1 MEGVLTYH
9 FRIGVVFVF
18 QAHAIRLF
26 TWQRPTQT
34 LSFLATYSFLCLHP
48 HLLIVL
54 PLALLLFFVF
64 IPAYLARHPPPPSPS
79 LTSPHHA
86 LSGPPTA
93 PPRVVK
99 PATEMS
105 RDFFRNM
112 RDLQNCMDDFS
123 RAHDLVFETVTPW
136 TNFSNEPRSS
146 AVFILLSLWACVLYL
161 AAPLLPL
168 RHIFL
173 VGGWAVICLGHPSM
187 QLHAERSYH
196 KHIRPAGHRAL
207 DTLDR
212 WITSDIVMDTEPEL
226 LEVEI
231 FELQRRKGGSLT
243 FPDSPTQESQHL
255 AWEQPEE
262 WEPWLFSPS
271 AWEKLAPARVA
282 GENAKGT
289 RL

>member
-1 MEGVLTYH
+1 M
-9 FRIGVVFVF
+9 
-18 QAHAIRLF
+18 
-26 TWQRPTQT
+26 
-34 LSFLATYSFLCLHP
+34 
-48 HLLIVL
+48 
-54 PLALLLFFVF
+54 
-64 IPAYLARHPPPPSPS
+64 
-79 LTSPHHA
+79 
-86 LSGPPTA
+86 
-93 PPRVVK
+93 
-99 PATEMS
+99 
-105 RDFFRNM
+105 
-112 RDLQNCMDDFS
+112 
-123 RAHDLVFETVTPW
+123 VFETVTPW

-231 FELQRRKGGSLT
+231 FELQRRKGGGLT
-243 FPDSPTQESQHL
+243 LPESPTQELQHI